1 MMKDLPPH
9 NKIFVMKS
17 AKEMVLTGI
26 AKEAFRMAKKEAE
39 SVCFFLCYQPV
50 MPQKVKDLRKRK

>member
-1 MMKDLPPH
+1 
-9 NKIFVMKS
+9 MKS